1 MNSQLAEKNREVR
14 QLESELKTRNPQIE
28 EKDREIQALLTEMQA
43 LSARLVEREAELSRI
58 TSSFGWRLLG
68 RYGQIKYRYLLPIY
82 RLFGH
87 VPAAIK
93 EPNAR
98 AE

>member
-14 QLESELKTRNPQIE
+14 QLESELKARNPIE
-28 EKDREIQALLTEMQA
+28 EKDREIQALLAKMQA
-43 LSARLVEREAELSRI
+43 LKARLGEREAELSRI

-68 RYGQIKYRYLLPIY
+68 RYGQIKYRYLLPVY